1 MNERLSGMRA
11 VLISETNYELL
22 NQFYSFDDY
31 DVFYKKTFDP
41 YPTEEEVP
49 IDGSTLDEPLLNL
62 PPVDETT
69 PAEEDDG
76 EEIQQSPAPTTFRRR
91 FPALPARGGAT
102 GGASRTGRCDR
113 R

>member
-1 MNERLSGMRA
+1 MRA

-76 EEIQQSPAPTTFRRR
+76 EEIQQSRR
-91 FPALPARGGAT
+91 FPRGEVRQAVLPARGGAT
-102 GGASRTGRCDR
+102 DDGDGIIIAIIIAQPNSK
-113 R
+113 